1 MLYENLIQTMGA
13 AIITVFEN
21 NGNDTL
27 IVSLFNGFNFFLDIY
42 MSFYSTMDAF
52 IMKRIHLRKRMHL
65 LSEV

>member
-1 MLYENLIQTMGA
+1 MGA

-42 MSFYSTMDAF
+42 IYVVLFNNGCIYYETDAF
-52 IMKRIHLRKRMHL
+52 TEKNAFII
-65 LSEV
+65 

>member
-1 MLYENLIQTMGA
+1 MGTV
-13 AIITVFEN
+13 IITVFEN

-27 IVSLFNGFNFFLDIY
+27 IVSLFNGFNFFLEIC

-65 LSEV
+65 LCEV

>member
-1 MLYENLIQTMGA
+1 MGA

-52 IMKRIHLRKRMHL
+52 TEKNAFII
-65 LSEV
+65 

>member
-1 MLYENLIQTMGA
+1 MGA

-42 MSFYSTMDAF
+42 ICRF
-52 IMKRIHLRKRMHL
+52 IQQWMHL
-65 LSEV
+65 L